1 MSLVEAILAAV
12 IFVVIATAILVSM
25 LMGDRAYT
33 LNDAMVHVQ
42 EEVRR
47 AFDNM
52 VPELREGGGIITVTG
67 GNQLEF
73 QLALGYDLAN
83 PCPNDAVCWG
93 AHDSAGANQ
102 ADWRVRY
109 RRNGTQLVRELLNAA
124 GAVQAGTRRL
134 ANDVSS
140 LAFTYDA
147 VTHMVTIQLQIR
159 DTRPQLPGGGVNAAT
174 SPLTTQ
180 VRMRNAG

>member
-1 MSLVEAILAAV
+1 MSLVEAILATV
-12 IFVVIATAILVSM
+12 IFVVIAVGILIGM

-52 VPELREGGGIITVTG
+52 VPELREGGGTVTVTG

-73 QLALGYDLAN
+73 QLALGYDLPN

-93 AHDSAGANQ
+93 AHDSAGVNQ
-102 ADWRVRY
+102 ANWRVRY
-109 RRNGTQLVRELLNAA
+109 RQNGTQLLRELLDA
-124 GAVQAGTRRL
+124 GGTVQAGTRRL

-140 LAFTYDA
+140 LAFAYNAT
-147 VTHMVTIQLQIR
+147 TNMVTIQLQIR

-174 SPLTTQ
+174 SPLITQ
-180 VRMRNAG
+180 VRLRNAG